1 MKEIN
6 DKQKLFCE
14 LYVQNWYNGSEAYS
28 VAYEQKNPQ
37 AAATWA
43 SQLMKKEAIRKY
55 IDVVEWNFKLTWY
68 TCWIDKKTL
77 LWVLKEML
85 WAVKANW
92 APDWWAR
99 NNAVI
104 TIGRLTWYLSWD
116 NDSAKDLLDDE
127 WEKKTN
133 SISEMTEEEKEI
145 YKKKLLESL

>member
-14 LYVQNWYNGSEAYS
+14 TYVKNGYNWAAAYSEAY
-28 VAYEQKNPQ
+28 EQENQ
-37 AAATWA
+37 QSAAVGA
-43 SQLMKKEAIRKY
+43 SQLLKKDTIRKY
-55 IDVVEWNFKLTWY
+55 IDVVEGNFKLTWY
-68 TCWIDKKTL
+68 NCGIDKKTL

-116 NDSAKDLLDDE
+116 SESSKDLADE
-127 WEKKTN
+127 EAEKKPT